1 MNINNKTKMSKTQ
14 MVNHKTLSCKTKV
27 IRISIH
33 NSHNKWGL
41 VNGKIIKKKK
51 KVVAVAVN
59 PRVVNLLTR
68 QKSKAKE
75 RNRSIESTVKLKTI
89 HYAGL
94 YLAIYLYYLF
104 FSSSNYF

>member
-41 VNGKIIKKKK
+41 VIGKTIKK
-51 KVVAVAVN
+51 KVVVVAVN
-59 PRVVNLLTR
+59 PRVVNLSTR
-68 QKSKAKE
+68 QKLKAKE
-75 RNRSIESTVKLKTI
+75 RNRSIESAVKLKTI
-89 HYAGL
+89 HYAG
-94 YLAIYLYYLF
+94 
-104 FSSSNYF
+104 

>member
-41 VNGKIIKKKK
+41 MIGKIIKKK

-75 RNRSIESTVKLKTI
+75 RNRSIESAVKLKTI

-104 FSSSNYF
+104 FS